1 MDHTKIQG
9 VLQNNNAD
17 WIKWKVNPPAAS
29 NMGGIWNC
37 QICSAK
43 GILASLLQTHSHS
56 LDEESLQTL
65 MVETEAVVNSRP
77 LTVKTINK
85 GQGFKPLSPN
95 NLLTTKSKV
104 VMPPPE
110 VFQRPDLYSR
120 QKWKRVQHITN

>member
-1 MDHTKIQG
+1 
-9 VLQNNNAD
+9 
-17 WIKWKVNPPAAS
+17 
-29 NMGGIWNC
+29 MGGIWNC

-43 GILASLLQTHSHS
+43 GILASLLQTYSHS

-110 VFQRPDLYSR
+110 VFKRPDLYFR
-120 QKWKRVQHITN
+120 QRWKSVQHITN